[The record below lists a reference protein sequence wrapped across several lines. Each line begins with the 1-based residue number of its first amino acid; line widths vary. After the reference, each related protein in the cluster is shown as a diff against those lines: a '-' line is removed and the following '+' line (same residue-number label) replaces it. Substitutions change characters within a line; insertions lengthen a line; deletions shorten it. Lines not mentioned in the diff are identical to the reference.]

1 MSVWRGSAGGVGG
14 DDRDDG
20 AGSGDAGG
28 AGGSRR
34 EGPLSWSRIERILSG
49 KSVGKLTPGYGMNGN
64 RRSGG
69 HAAAGGAANG
79 AVSGAAGDATGGEA
93 NARANGGV
101 AASESGGGVG
111 GVDLHCRSSYSF
123 LHGASDP
130 ADLVDEAVRLGLT
143 ALGIAD
149 RDGFYGVARFAEAAA
164 EAGLATIIGAE
175 LSLPQAPL
183 TVLARGPE
191 GYRRLSHAINDALMS
206 GGEKGVARY
215 PALPQL
221 AEAAGGQWQVLAD
234 VAWLP
239 HLADLV
245 SAFGAE
251 HVAVDHH
258 ADLTPAA
265 ADDQRDL
272 AAAAAAH
279 GLRQVAGAA
288 ATAATPSDARVA
300 GAKHALAQRESLDD
314 HEPKLPPTGGS
325 WLRSGAELEALFGH
339 LPGVLETTA
348 EVAAE
353 CAFTLDLIAP
363 NLPAWDVPEGHDESS
378 WLAHIA
384 RDGARRRYG
393 PAEGL
398 DGDAAGPVGEG
409 GEGGAPD
416 VVKQAWIQLE
426 RELGVIDELGFP
438 GYFLIVHDI
447 CEFCRRENILAQGR
461 GSAANSVVCFALGI
475 TNVDPISAGLLFER
489 FLSPERDGPPDIDLD
504 IESGRREEVIQY
516 VYGRYGRDNAA
527 QVANVITYRRRG
539 ALRDAARALGHA
551 PGVIDAWVNK
561 TADPPEQVA
570 ELAEGLRGQPRHLGI
585 HSGGMVI
592 CDRPIADV
600 VPVEWARMENRSVV
614 QWDKDDCAAA
624 GLVKFD
630 LLGLGMLEAIHHC
643 IDLVAEHHGRTVRLW
658 EIDVAEKAVYDMLS
672 RADAVGVFQVESR
685 AQLATLPRLRPR
697 EFFDLVVEVALIR
710 PGPIQGGSVHP
721 YIRRRNGLEKVT
733 FDHPVLEKS
742 LGKTLGIPLFQEQL
756 MQVAVDAAGFSGA
769 EADSLRRAMGAKRS
783 VERMEALRTRFLDG
797 LRETNGIVGDVAD
810 RLWDKI
816 VAFAAYGFPESH
828 AQSFASLVYFSAWF
842 KHHYPAEFCVAL
854 LRAQPMGFY
863 SPQSLVADAR
873 RHGVGCDG
881 PDVNVSGVEA
891 DCPGGRIRLGL
902 GSVSGLGD
910 AAAQR
915 IIAARD
921 GSDDEVGG
929 EPGSGDGTGPFSD
942 VADLARRASLS
953 VAHVEALARAGAL
966 ECLGMD
972 RRQALWAAGVAATE
986 HEGMLPGLTV
996 ASAPALPGMTEFEL
1010 AAADLAGTGVTPGE
1024 YPVARLRG
1032 ELDALGVVPAAG
1044 LGAVEDSSRVLV
1056 AGIVTHRQRPGTAG
1070 GVVFLGME
1078 DETGLMNVLC
1088 TPGLWNRFRVIATTE
1103 RALVVRGIAQN
1114 ASGAVTIVADKLTP
1128 LREAVAAPV
1137 VAGRSRDFR

>member
-1 MSVWRGSAGGVGG
+1 MGT
-14 DDRDDG
+14 
-20 AGSGDAGG
+20 
-28 AGGSRR
+28 
-34 EGPLSWSRIERILSG
+34 
-49 KSVGKLTPGYGMNGN
+49 LTPGYGVNGH
-64 RRSGG
+64 RRKG
-69 HAAAGGAANG
+69 
-79 AVSGAAGDATGGEA
+79 
-93 NARANGGV
+93 NARANAATGVVGQESAATNGV
-101 AASESGGGVG
+101 AGAGPGIRD

-130 ADLVDEAVRLGLT
+130 ADLVDEAVRLGLRV
-143 ALGIAD
+143 LGIAD
-149 RDGFYGVARFAEAAA
+149 RDGLYGVARFAEAAA
-164 EAGLATIIGAE
+164 EAGLGTIIGAE

-191 GYRRLSHAINDALMS
+191 GYRRLSHAINDALMA

-215 PALPQL
+215 PGLPEL
-221 AEAAGGQWQVLAD
+221 AAAAGGQWQVLAD

-239 HLADLV
+239 HLGELV
-245 SAFGAE
+245 AAFGAE

-272 AAAAAAH
+272 AAAAAEH

-288 ATAATPSDARVA
+288 ATAATPADARVA
-300 GAKHALAQRESLDD
+300 GAKHAMAQRESLDD

-325 WLRSGAELEALFGH
+325 WLRSGEELAAMFGH
-339 LPGVLETTA
+339 LPGVLDATA
-348 EVAAE
+348 QVAAE

-363 NLPAWDVPEGHDESS
+363 RLPMWDVPEGHDEST
-378 WLAHIA
+378 WLAHVA
-384 RDGARRRYG
+384 REGALRRYG
-393 PAEGL
+393 PVAGLDESTAEG
-398 DGDAAGPVGEG
+398 AEFG
-409 GEGGAPD
+409 GGGAPD
-416 VVKQAWIQLE
+416 VVKRAWEQLE
-426 RELGVIDELGFP
+426 RELTVIDELGFP

>member
-1 MSVWRGSAGGVGG
+1 MSVWRGSAGGAEDV
-14 DDRDDG
+14 
-20 AGSGDAGG
+20 SGG
-28 AGGSRR
+28 AASRR
-34 EGPLSWSRIERILSG
+34 EGPLSWSRVERILSG
-49 KSVGKLTPGYGMNGN
+49 RSVGKLTPGYGVNGN
-64 RRSGG
+64 RRREASG
-69 HAAAGGAANG
+69 ANG
-79 AVSGAAGDATGGEA
+79 RSNGRADG
-93 NARANGGV
+93 RANDRANR
-101 AASESGGGVG
+101 AAPERR

-130 ADLVDEAVRLGLT
+130 VDLVEEAVRLGLRG
-143 ALGIAD
+143 LGIAD
-149 RDGFYGVARFAEAAA
+149 RDGLYGVARFAEAAA
-164 EAGLATIIGAE
+164 EAGLDTIIGAE

-191 GYRRLSHAINDALMS
+191 GYRRLSHAINDALMT

-221 AEAAGGQWQVLAD
+221 AEAAGGHWQVLAD

-239 HLADLV
+239 HLGELV
-245 SAFGAE
+245 AAFGAGQ
-251 HVAVDHH
+251 VAVDHH
-258 ADLTPAA
+258 ADLTPGA

-272 AAAAAAH
+272 AAAAAEH

-288 ATAATPSDARVA
+288 ATAATPAEARVA

-325 WLRSGAELEALFGH
+325 WLRSGTELEAMFAH
-339 LPGVLETTA
+339 LPGVVETTA
-348 EVAAE
+348 QVAEE

-363 NLPAWDVPEGHDESS
+363 ALPAWDVPEGHDESS
-378 WLAHIA
+378 WLAKLA
-384 RDGARRRYG
+384 AEGALRRYG
-393 PAEGL
+393 PRDGL
-398 DGDAAGPVGEG
+398 GGD
-409 GEGGAPD
+409 GAPG
-416 VVKQAWIQLE
+416 VVKRAWLQLE
-426 RELGVIDELGFP
+426 RELDVIDELGFP

-447 CEFCRRENILAQGR
+447 CEFCRREDILAQGR

-551 PGVIDAWVNK
+551 PGVIDAWVNH
-561 TADPPEQVA
+561 TAEPPAQVA

-643 IDLVAEHHGRTVRLW
+643 IDLVREHRGRTVRLW
-658 EIDVAEKAVYDMLS
+658 EIDVAEKAVYDMLA

-685 AQLATLPRLRPR
+685 AQMATLPRLRPR

-721 YIRRRNGLEKVT
+721 YIRRRNGLEEVT
-733 FDHPVLEKS
+733 YDHPVLKKA

-756 MQVAVDAAGFSGA
+756 MQIAVDAAGFTGA

-873 RHGVGCDG
+873 RHGIGCDG

-902 GSVSGLGD
+902 GAVSGLGAD
-910 AAAQR
+910 VAER
-915 IIAARD
+915 IVAARD
-921 GSDDEVGG
+921 A
-929 EPGSGDGTGPFSD
+929 TGPFRD

-953 VAHVEALARAGAL
+953 VSHVEALARAGAL

-972 RRQALWAAGVAATE
+972 RRQALWAAGIAATE

-1024 YPVARLRG
+1024 YPMARLRG
-1032 ELDALGVVPAAG
+1032 ELDALGVTPAAG
-1044 LGAVEDSSRVLV
+1044 LAHAEDSSRVLV
-1056 AGIVTHRQRPGTAG
+1056 AGVVTHRQRPGTSG

-1088 TPGLWNRFRVIATTE
+1088 TPGLWNRFRVVATTE
-1103 RALVVRGIAQN
+1103 RALVIRGIAQN
-1114 ASGAVTIVADKLTP
+1114 ASGAVTIVADKITP
-1128 LREAVAAPV
+1128 LREAVTAPV

>member
-1 MSVWRGSAGGVGG
+1 MSVWRGSAGGGEVPRHG
-14 DDRDDG
+14 D
-20 AGSGDAGG
+20 SC
-28 AGGSRR
+28 R

-49 KSVGKLTPGYGMNGN
+49 QSVGKLTPGYGVNGH
-64 RRSGG
+64 RSKG
-69 HAAAGGAANG
+69 
-79 AVSGAAGDATGGEA
+79 
-93 NARANGGV
+93 NARANDAVGV
-101 AASESGGGVG
+101 AGTGQGDGAPAVTVERRR

-130 ADLVDEAVRLGLT
+130 ADLVDEAVRLGLRI
-143 ALGIAD
+143 LGIAD
-149 RDGFYGVARFAEAAA
+149 RDGLYGVARFAEAAA
-164 EAGLATIIGAE
+164 EAGLGTVIGAE

-191 GYRRLSHAINDALMS
+191 GYRRLSHAITDALMA
-206 GGEKGVARY
+206 GGEKGVVRY
-215 PALPQL
+215 PDLAGL
-221 AEAAGGQWQVLAD
+221 AEAAGGHWQVLAD
-234 VAWLP
+234 AAWLP
-239 HLADLV
+239 HLDDLV
-245 SAFGAE
+245 AAFGRAD
-251 HVAVDHH
+251 VALDHH

-265 ADDQRDL
+265 ADEQRDL
-272 AAAAAAH
+272 AAAARRL

-288 ATAATPSDARVA
+288 ATAATPADGRVA
-300 GAKHALAQRESLDD
+300 GAKHALAQRESLDE
-314 HEPKLPPTGGS
+314 HEPELPPVGGS
-325 WLRSGAELEALFGH
+325 WLRSGAELEAMFGH
-339 LPGVLETTA
+339 LPGVVETTA

-363 NLPAWDVPEGHDESS
+363 RLPLWDTPEGHTEST
-378 WLAHIA
+378 WLAEVA
-384 RDGARRRYG
+384 RAGARRRYG
-393 PAEGL
+393 PNEGL
-398 DGDAAGPVGEG
+398 AAGPGAG
-409 GEGGAPD
+409 AGGAPD
-416 VVKQAWIQLE
+416 VVTRAWEQLE
-426 RELGVIDELGFP
+426 KELRVIDELGFP

-447 CEFCRRENILAQGR
+447 CEFCRREDILAQGR

-551 PGVIDAWVNK
+551 PGVVDAWVNG
-561 TADPPEQVA
+561 TAEPPAAVA
-570 ELAEGLRGQPRHLGI
+570 ELADGLRGQPRHLGI

-643 IDLVAEHHGRTVRLW
+643 IDLVAEHRGRTVRLW
-658 EIDVAEKAVYDMLS
+658 EIDVAEEEVYAMLS

-697 EFFDLVVEVALIR
+697 TFFDLVVEVALIR

-721 YIRRRNGLEKVT
+721 YIRRRNGKEAVT
-733 FDHPVLEKS
+733 YDHPVLEKS

-756 MQVAVDAAGFSGA
+756 MQIAVDAAGFSGA

-783 VERMEALRTRFLDG
+783 VERMEALRARFMDG

-902 GSVSGLGD
+902 GSVTGLGED
-910 AAAQR
+910 AATR
-915 IIAARD
+915 IVAARD
-921 GSDDEVGG
+921 GSGAFRDI
-929 EPGSGDGTGPFSD
+929 
-942 VADLARRASLS
+942 ADLSRRASLT

-966 ECLGMD
+966 ECLGLD

-996 ASAPALPGMTEFEL
+996 ASAPALPGMSEFEL

-1032 ELDALGVVPAAG
+1032 DLDALGVVPAAG
-1044 LGAVEDSSRVLV
+1044 LTAVPDESRVLV

-1070 GVVFLGME
+1070 GVIFLGME

-1088 TPGLWNRFRVIATTE
+1088 TPGLWNRYRAIATTE
-1103 RALVVRGIAQN
+1103 RALVVRGTAQN

-1128 LREAVAAPV
+1128 LHEMVAAPV

>member
-1 MSVWRGSAGGVGG
+1 M
-14 DDRDDG
+14 
-20 AGSGDAGG
+20 
-28 AGGSRR
+28 
-34 EGPLSWSRIERILSG
+34 SWSRIERILSG
-49 KSVGKLTPGYGMNGN
+49 KSVGTLTPGYGVNGH
-64 RRSGG
+64 RRGG
-69 HAAAGGAANG
+69 GRG
-79 AVSGAAGDATGGEA
+79 SDAAGDGAGRVDGSA
-93 NARANGGV
+93 NVRSNDASGGV
-101 AASESGGGVG
+101 GGDVSVGVVGVVG

-130 ADLVDEAVRLGLT
+130 ADLVDEAVRLGLR

-149 RDGFYGVARFAEAAA
+149 RDGLYGVARFAEAAA
-164 EAGLATIIGAE
+164 EAGLDTIIGAE

-191 GYRRLSHAINDALMS
+191 GYRRLSRVINDALMS
-206 GGEKGVARY
+206 GGKKGVTRY
-215 PALPQL
+215 PALPEL
-221 AEAAGGQWQVLAD
+221 AQAADGYWQVLAD

-239 HLADLV
+239 HLGELV
-245 SAFGAE
+245 AAFGPDD
-251 HVAVDHH
+251 VAVDHH
-258 ADLTPAA
+258 VDPTPGA

-272 AAAAAAH
+272 AAAAAEH

-288 ATAATPSDARVA
+288 ATAATPADARVA

-325 WLRSGAELEALFGH
+325 WLRSGAELEAIFGH
-339 LPGVLETTA
+339 LPGVLDATA
-348 EVAAE
+348 QVAAE

-384 RDGARRRYG
+384 RAGALRRYG

-398 DGDAAGPVGEG
+398 DADATGASDEG
-409 GEGGAPD
+409 AGGAPT
-416 VVKQAWIQLE
+416 VVTQAWKQLE
-426 RELGVIDELGFP
+426 RELDVIGELGFP

-475 TNVDPISAGLLFER
+475 TNVDPIAAGLLFER

-516 VYGRYGRDNAA
+516 VYRRYGRDNAA

-551 PGVIDAWVNK
+551 PGVVDAWVNG
-561 TADPPEQVA
+561 TAQPPEQVTA
-570 ELAEGLRGQPRHLGI
+570 LAERLRGQPRHLGI

-643 IDLVAEHHGRTVRLW
+643 IDLVAEHRGRTVRLW

-721 YIRRRNGLEKVT
+721 YIRRRNGLEPVT
-733 FDHPVLEKS
+733 YDHPVLEKS

-756 MQVAVDAAGFSGA
+756 MQIAVDAAGFTGA

-797 LRETNGIVGDVAD
+797 LRRTNGIVGDVAD

-842 KHHYPAEFCVAL
+842 KYHYPAEFCVAL

-881 PDVNVSGVEA
+881 PDVNASGVEA

-902 GSVSGLGD
+902 GAVAGLGD
-910 AAAQR
+910 DAARR
-915 IIAARD
+915 IVDARD
-921 GSDDEVGG
+921 GCGAEADEAGLFRG
-929 EPGSGDGTGPFSD
+929 GPFRD
-942 VADLARRASLS
+942 VADLARRASLDVS
-953 VAHVEALARAGAL
+953 HVEALARAGAL

-972 RRQALWAAGVAATE
+972 RRQALWAAGIAATE

-1032 ELDALGVVPAAG
+1032 ELDAIGVTPAAQ

-1070 GVVFLGME
+1070 GVIFLGME

-1088 TPGLWNRFRVIATTE
+1088 TPGLWQRFRSIATVE
-1103 RALVVRGIAQN
+1103 RALVVRGIARN

-1128 LREAVAAPV
+1128 LREVVAAPV

>member
-1 MSVWRGSAGGVGG
+1 MSTWRGSAGGRTG
-14 DDRDDG
+14 DD
-20 AGSGDAGG
+20 GG
-28 AGGSRR
+28 GPPK
-34 EGPLSWSRIERILSG
+34 EGPLSWSRIQRILSG
-49 KSVGKLTPGYGMNGN
+49 KSVGTLTPGYGVNGHRSGAGEE
-64 RRSGG
+64 RRSNAMAGAACG
-69 HAAAGGAANG
+69 AGAASPAAAPA
-79 AVSGAAGDATGGEA
+79 
-93 NARANGGV
+93 
-101 AASESGGGVG
+101 

-130 ADLVDEAVRLGLT
+130 ADLVDEAVRLGLRV
-143 ALGIAD
+143 LGIAD
-149 RDGFYGVARFAEAAA
+149 RDGLYGVARFAEAAA
-164 EAGLATIIGAE
+164 EAGLGTVIGAE

-191 GYRRLSHAINDALMS
+191 GYRRLSHVITDALMA

-215 PALPQL
+215 PSLPEL
-221 AEAAGGQWQVLAD
+221 AGAAGGHWQVLAD

-239 HLADLV
+239 HLGDLV
-245 SAFGAE
+245 DAFGAAD
-251 HVAVDHH
+251 VAVDHH
-258 ADLTPAA
+258 ADLAPGAD
-265 ADDQRDL
+265 DDQRAL
-272 AAAAAAH
+272 SAAARRY

-288 ATAATPSDARVA
+288 ATAATPADARVA
-300 GAKHALAQRESLDD
+300 GAKHALAQRESLDE
-314 HEPKLPPTGGS
+314 HEPRLPPTGGS
-325 WLRSGAELEALFGH
+325 WLRSGAELAAMFAH
-339 LPGVLETTA
+339 LPGVCGTA
-348 EVAAE
+348 EAIADE

-363 NLPAWDVPEGHDESS
+363 ELPAWDVPAGHDEAS
-378 WLAHIA
+378 WLAHLA
-384 RDGARRRYG
+384 REGALRRYG

-398 DGDAAGPVGEG
+398 DGA
-409 GEGGAPD
+409 GGAGTGAPG
-416 VVKQAWIQLE
+416 VVKQAWAQLE
-426 RELGVIDELGFP
+426 HELTVIGELGFP

-539 ALRDAARALGHA
+539 ALRDAARALGHD
-551 PGVIDAWVNK
+551 PGVVDAWVNG
-561 TADPPEQVA
+561 TAEPPAQVA
-570 ELAEGLRGQPRHLGI
+570 QLAEGLRGQPRHLGI

-643 IDLVAEHHGRTVRLW
+643 IDLVEAHRGRRVELW
-658 EIDVAEKAVYDMLS
+658 EIDVAEKEVYDMLA

-721 YIRRRNGLEKVT
+721 YIRRRNGEEEVT

-756 MQVAVDAAGFSGA
+756 MQIAVDAAGFTGA

-783 VERMEALRTRFLDG
+783 VERMEALRGRFLDG

-873 RHGVGCDG
+873 RHGIGCDG
-881 PDVNVSGVEA
+881 PDVNASGAEA

-902 GSVSGLGD
+902 ASVRGLGED
-910 AAAQR
+910 AAAR
-915 IIAARD
+915 IVEARA
-921 GSDDEVGG
+921 GG
-929 EPGSGDGTGPFSD
+929 GPFRD
-942 VADLARRASLS
+942 VADLARRAALG
-953 VAHVEALARAGAL
+953 VPQVEALARAGAL
-966 ECLGMD
+966 ECLGLD
-972 RRQALWAAGVAATE
+972 RRQALWAAGIAATE

-1010 AAADLAGTGVTPGE
+1010 AAADMSSTGVTPGE
-1024 YPVARLRG
+1024 HPVAALRA
-1032 ELDALGVVPAAG
+1032 ELSALGVTPATGLQEVPDG
-1044 LGAVEDSSRVLV
+1044 TRVRV
-1056 AGIVTHRQRPGTAG
+1056 AGVVTHRQRPGTAG

-1078 DETGLMNVLC
+1078 DETGLVNVLC
-1088 TPGLWNRFRVIATTE
+1088 TPGLWRRYRVAATTE
-1103 RALVVRGIAQN
+1103 RTLAVRGTVRS
-1114 ASGAVTIVADKLTP
+1114 SGAGGAVRAVTIIADRIDP
-1128 LREAVAAPV
+1128 LRALTSSPVAAAP
-1137 VAGRSRDFR
+1137 SRDFR